1 MSKSN
6 GPPSTSSSG
15 APRYQSLV
23 EILSAKSQPQ
33 LGMRTRADNKL
44 QQFCLPNLDGSQGVP
59 AAKLNLSRASIRS
72 EENLIDA
79 SAIAE
84 RNRLLLEAE
93 KITSQQNDAAVQQL
107 KIDATTKINTRK
119 NQFAERN
126 HGKAKEHFSVNGTG
140 GDTKT
145 DIERFLKAIDK
156 SASDF
161 EEDDKS
167 GILPAKFSGLNYIQ
181 LPTDFTK
188 ERGRINC
195 YRSGIIEVISGDHP
209 PKILRFK
216 PTTTTDLLIATDKK
230 IHIDQ
235 MTVYSPESLATN
247 KPTS

>member
-6 GPPSTSSSG
+6 GPPSTSSSA

-44 QQFCLPNLDGSQGVP
+44 QQFCLPNLDGSQGAP
-59 AAKLNLSRASIRS
+59 APKLNLSRASIRS

-93 KITSQQNDAAVQQL
+93 KGTNQQNDEATQQL
-107 KIDATTKINTRK
+107 NIDATTKINTRK
-119 NQFAERN
+119 NQLAERN
-126 HGKAKEHFSVNGTG
+126 HGKAREHFPVNGTG

-161 EEDDKS
+161 DEDDKS
-167 GILPAKFSGLNYIQ
+167 GILPAKSTGLNYIQ
-181 LPTDFTK
+181 LPSEFTI

-216 PTTTTDLLIATDKK
+216 PTTTTDLVIATDKK

-247 KPTS
+247 KKS